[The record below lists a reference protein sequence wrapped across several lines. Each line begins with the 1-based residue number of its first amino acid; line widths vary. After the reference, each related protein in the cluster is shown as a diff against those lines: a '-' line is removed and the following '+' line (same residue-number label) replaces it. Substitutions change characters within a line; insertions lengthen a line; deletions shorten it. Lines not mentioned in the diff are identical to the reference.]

1 MERTKEIGVMKAI
14 GATNYNVMEIFLVE
28 SSLLGF
34 IGGAIG
40 CAIGFILSQIVT
52 ALAAN
57 FLPVPFETVVTIE
70 MIIMSLSFSV
80 IVGVVSGLWPARK
93 AAKMQPVEALRHD

>member
-40 CAIGFILSQIVT
+40 CTIGFLLSQIINVFAVEMIPVT
-52 ALAAN
+52 FKA
-57 FLPVPFETVVTIE
+57 TVTIE
-70 MIIMSLSFSV
+70 MIIMSLLL
-80 IVGVVSGLWPARK
+80 G
-93 AAKMQPVEALRHD
+93 